1 MITRWS
7 HRHLHRLLRAQAGR
21 PRPCPSAGCPRSAY
35 RPSRSCCP
43 ITLLAGLTAVQVVGS
58 GQSLHPDARIAGLG
72 AAFVCLKLKAPFIVV
87 VLVAA
92 GVAAGLRALT

>member
-1 MITRWS
+1 MIGAGVILTCVGCYALKLAGLCVPERWLAAE
-7 HRHLHRLLRAQAGR
+7 RVQAVAILL
-21 PRPCPSAGCPRSAY
+21 
-35 RPSRSCCP
+35 P

-58 GQSLHPDARIAGLG
+58 GQGLHPDARIAGLA

>member
-1 MITRWS
+1 MIAAGVIVTCLGCYVLKLAGLSVPERWLAAE
-7 HRHLHRLLRAQAGR
+7 RVQAVAILL
-21 PRPCPSAGCPRSAY
+21 PV
-35 RPSRSCCP
+35 
-43 ITLLAGLTAVQVVGS
+43 TLLAGLTAVQVVAS
-58 GQSLHPDARIAGLG
+58 GESLHPDARIAGLG

>member
-1 MITRWS
+1 MITAAIVVTCIGCYVLKVAGLSVPERWLS
-7 HRHLHRLLRAQAGR
+7 AERVQAVAILL
-21 PRPCPSAGCPRSAY
+21 
-35 RPSRSCCP
+35 P
-43 ITLLAGLTAVQVVGS
+43 ITLLAGLTAVQVVAS
-58 GQSLHPDARIAGLG
+58 GESLHPDARLAGLG